1 MKTKVALALFRS
13 VGRLPL
19 GVVRCL
25 GSALGCAMWLSK
37 SREARITLANI
48 QHCMPESSESE
59 QRSLARRSVIEFGK
73 TCFEIPLVLQRPPE
87 WVAKK
92 VKQVHNQALLDRALT
107 DERGILLVTPHLGN
121 WEVIGT
127 VIGQQTHMT
136 AMYEPARYPEFDAI
150 LKNSRSR
157 LGGDMVPT
165 DKRGV
170 MALIKKLRAGGT
182 SCVLPDQEPDL
193 TSGEF
198 APFFGRRALTMTL
211 LNKLLQRSGAQAIV
225 HFILRVPGGF
235 DVYYME
241 PDPAIYSAE
250 QSEALAALNRS
261 IEAAVKRA
269 PQQYQWEY
277 KRFKQCPEGKPSIY

>member
-1 MKTKVALALFRS
+1 MKTKVALALFRC

-19 GVVRCL
+19 GAVRCL
-25 GSALGCAMWLSK
+25 GSALGRAMWWSK
-37 SREARITLANI
+37 SREAKITLANI
-48 QHCMPESSESE
+48 KHCLPELTETE
-59 QRSLARRSVIEFGK
+59 QNHLARRSVIEFGK
-73 TCFEIPLVLQRPPE
+73 TCFEIPLVLQRPPQ
-87 WVAKK
+87 WVASK
-92 VKQVHNQALLDRALT
+92 VKKTHNQELFDKALA

-150 LKNSRSR
+150 LKESRSR

-182 SCVLPDQEPDL
+182 SCVLPDQEPDPA
-193 TSGEF
+193 SGEF
-198 APFFGRRALTMTL
+198 APFFDRRALTMTL

-235 DVYYME
+235 ETYYME
-241 PDPAIYSAE
+241 PDSAIYSE
-250 QSEALAALNRS
+250 DQTEALAALNRS
-261 IEAAVKRA
+261 IEAAVQLA

-277 KRFKQCPEGKPSIY
+277 KRFKRCPEGKPSIY